1 MKRMYFGIMAII
13 VICSLCA
20 CNNTGE
26 KTQVASGGSGRVQEE
41 GKDVV
46 AINMPD
52 ESKVSGRLSTASEKY
67 VYSVYGEDFDG
78 DLCIYQYDYDGNSI
92 KEFENSEMQAGD
104 SDEILY
110 VRKDEII
117 YLQTFGD
124 YLENRREVIW
134 CIPLKNVGEKSEKPD
149 YKNMKKIMILEAGEN
164 VDYFS
169 FYASEKLLAGFF
181 AGEYKEIDRSSG
193 KERKISQNKGQKY
206 YNFSYPFIN
215 NAQDGDICSSLGS
228 DLIEDGYVLLTTD
241 YTESKGT
248 LYLHKIGTS
257 TMEKVAEDVYPAQR
271 LISGN
276 GKFFYWG
283 ITSMPRDSWTIFDG
297 IWMLDIKTGQQK
309 QLVSKGELQ
318 KMTKIRSAGEMF
330 LDANDR
336 LYFEVSKED
345 LCSYDRVFFSL
356 SPDDPSDL
364 QKEEKITEKLAD
376 CQYIKTYFGD
386 TLYFEDGDGEYEED
400 IYTYDLKSGKIKK
413 LKNWNPFAEVGYM
426 C

>member
-1 MKRMYFGIMAII
+1 MKKMYFGIMAII

-20 CNNTGE
+20 CNNTVE
-26 KTQVASGGSGRVQEE
+26 ETQVASGGSIRLQQAE
-41 GKDVV
+41 KDGV

-52 ESKVSGRLSTASEKY
+52 ESTVSGRLSPASEKY
-67 VYSVYGEDFDG
+67 VYSIDEWSWGD
-78 DLCIYQYDYDGNSI
+78 DLCIYQYDYDGNLI
-92 KEFENSEMQAGD
+92 KKFKAGIKMGE

-110 VRKDEII
+110 VGKDEII
-117 YLQTFGD
+117 YLQTPDD
-124 YLENRREVIW
+124 YFEDGENVIW
-134 CIPLKNVGEKSEKPD
+134 SIPLKNVGKKSEKPD
-149 YKNMKKIMILEAGEN
+149 YKKMKKIMILEAGEN
-164 VDYFS
+164 MNVFC
-169 FYASEKLLAGFF
+169 FHASEKLLAGFF

-193 KERKISQNKGQKY
+193 KERKISQNEKQKY
-206 YNFSYPFIN
+206 YNFSYPFILN
-215 NAQDGDICSSLGS
+215 NVEDGEICNSLGS

-257 TMEKVAEDVYPAQR
+257 IMEKVAEDVYPAQR

-276 GKFFYWG
+276 GKFLYWG
-283 ITSMPRDSWTIFDG
+283 ITSMPRDSETIFDG
-297 IWMLDIKTGQQK
+297 IWMFDIKTGQQK

-318 KMTKIRSAGEMF
+318 KMTKVTSAGEMF
-330 LDANDR
+330 LDANGR

-345 LCSYDRVFFSL
+345 LCCCNRELFSL
-356 SPDDPSDL
+356 STDAPNDL
-364 QKEEKITEKLAD
+364 QKEEKMTEKLAN

-413 LKNWNPFAEVGYM
+413 LKNWCPFAEVGYI